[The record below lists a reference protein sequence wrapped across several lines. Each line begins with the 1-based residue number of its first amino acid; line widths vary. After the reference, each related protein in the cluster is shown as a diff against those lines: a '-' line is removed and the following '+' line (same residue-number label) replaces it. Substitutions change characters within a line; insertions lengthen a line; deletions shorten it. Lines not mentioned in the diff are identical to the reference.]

1 MILSIAYLL
10 IGIVLILVGADRLT
24 VGASAFA
31 RRLHVNELVI
41 GLTVVAFGTS
51 MPEFVTSLF
60 ASVRGSA
67 DLSIGNIVGSNIFN
81 VLAIM
86 GISALIAP
94 VKISKTTL
102 VKDIPFGILASAM
115 LIVVCFDSF
124 FGTAGTANV
133 ITRGDGLILLGFFA
147 VFMWY
152 TMSIAKNGMEGAE
165 VPAKQIPMAKTV
177 LFIVLG
183 LGFLILGGDLFVRG
197 ASDIAR
203 VFGVSEAVIG
213 LTIVAGGTSLPELAT
228 SVLAAYRGHS
238 DLAIGNVV
246 GSNIFNIFWIL
257 GFCGLISPMT
267 LSGITAVDMFVMLG
281 SMVLLWLFCCSRS
294 RVSRAEGA
302 VMFALYVGYTTYLI
316 INA

>member
-1 MILSIAYLL
+1 MILSIVYLL

-24 VGASAFA
+24 EGASAFA

-51 MPEFVTSLF
+51 MPEFVTSLI
-60 ASVRGSA
+60 ASARGSA
-67 DLSIGNIVGSNIFN
+67 DLSVGNIVGSNIFN

-86 GISALIAP
+86 GVSAIITP

-124 FGTAGTANV
+124 FGTAATPNV
-133 ITRGDGLILLGFFA
+133 ITRGDGLVLLGFFA

-152 TMSIAKNGMEGAE
+152 TMSVAKNGMESTEAP
-165 VPAKQIPMAKTV
+165 VKQMSLLKTT
-177 LFIVLG
+177 LFIIVG
-183 LGFLILGGDLFVRG
+183 LGFLIFGGNLFVKG

-203 VFGVSEAVIG
+203 VFGVSEAIIG

-228 SVLAAYRGHS
+228 SVVAAHRGHA

-267 LSGITAVDMFVMLG
+267 LGGITAVDMFVMLG
-281 SMVLLWLFCCSRS
+281 SMLLLWLFCCSRS
-294 RVSRAEGA
+294 RVSRGEGI
-302 VMFALYVGYTTYLI
+302 VMVALYASYTTYLI